1 MFYNYKH
8 KDFYAEIEEHMMT
21 ADSIVLLL
29 INKVDSVWNEEK
41 QEDVKL
47 ESPIVRW
54 KELIGN
60 KDPEVA
66 KNEEPL
72 PSLKEPNPD
81 PEAEEKEID
90 VP

>member
-1 MFYNYKH
+1 
-8 KDFYAEIEEHMMT
+8 MT

-41 QEDVKL
+41 QEEVKL

-54 KELIGN
+54 KELIGD

-66 KNEEPL
+66 KT
-72 PSLKEPNPD
+72 
-81 PEAEEKEID
+81 
-90 VP
+90 